1 MIQHPVFT
9 ISGPTAS
16 GKTSFSI
23 ALAKR
28 INSLDPNS
36 AVIVNFDSLLFYKE
50 ISIGTAKP
58 SLDERDGV
66 EHRMIDICSA
76 KFPTNAS
83 EYVERARE
91 EVNKIHEEGR
101 IPILVGGS
109 GFYLRSLIKGMYEA
123 ATPSIEV
130 KERVDQMYADKGID
144 PFRKVLKE
152 NDPET
157 YQLLHENDHYRIQR
171 AVEFY
176 WTTGNKISDE
186 RKKMD
191 ERDPYDFS
199 KDLANEWHCHH
210 VYLDLDKETHWK
222 IIHQRAEEMVKLG
235 LEDEVRNLLDNGFT
249 GEESPL
255 QSIGY
260 KEMVGYIKGEFSTME
275 DCLERISISTRQLA
289 KSQRTWYKKI
299 GPKNQYNPLTDI
311 DLFLNDCLSFL
322 KIN

>member
-1 MIQHPVFT
+1 MISHPVFT

-23 ALAKR
+23 ALAKE
-28 INSLDPNS
+28 INAIKNNY

-58 SLDERDGV
+58 TLEEREGI

-76 KFPTNAS
+76 KFPMNAS
-83 EYVERARE
+83 EYVERARDE
-91 EVNKIHEEGR
+91 INKIHSEGK

-123 ATPSIEV
+123 TTPSTEV
-130 KERVDQMYADKGID
+130 KQKVDSMYLNQGIS
-144 PFRKVLKE
+144 PFREVLQE
-152 NDPET
+152 NDPES

-186 RKKMD
+186 RKKMND
-191 ERDPYDFS
+191 RDPYDFS
-199 KDLANEWHCHH
+199 KDLANKWNCLHI
-210 VYLDLDKETHWK
+210 YLDLDKDTHWK
-222 IIHQRAEEMVKLG
+222 IIHQRASEMIRNG
-235 LEDEVRNLLDNGFT
+235 LEDEVRSLLNSGFT

-260 KEMVGYIKGEFSTME
+260 KEMVGFIKGEYPTME

-289 KSQRTWYKKI
+289 KSQRTWYKKVT
-299 GPKNQYNPLTDI
+299 PKKQYNPLFDR
-311 DLFLNDCLSFL
+311 DQFVADCLDFL